1 MRDIRNVKYS
11 RTYKFS
17 EDFLNELIKQ
27 NPNIDINYFI
37 FPSVEVISYS
47 DFLSKDVDNRIKND
61 GVFIRTLTEN
71 IAVDT
76 TISAKDMIDMMYRIT
91 NALTNNQQID
101 IFDLYFCEQLLNP
114 IIFSCSNLDQ
124 HRDTSNGGWY
134 DCLVFC
140 LNDRLSSDM
149 CYVCGNEPFYFW
161 NGSQAVVFENINDLR
176 NSIKDLFKK
185 ISTEDTFDKFK
196 AIYPKFKSIAGKYL
210 VEHKEELYDDGI
222 ITTENLLPPQIDYIK
237 NKKQYEIKCDE
248 DEFIK

>member
-1 MRDIRNVKYS
+1 MRDIRNVQYS

-17 EDFLNELIKQ
+17 EDFLNGLIKQ

-37 FPSVEVISYS
+37 YPSVEVISYS
-47 DFLSKDVDNRIKND
+47 DFLSKDVDDRIKK
-61 GVFIRTLTEN
+61 GRVFIRTITEN

-76 TISAKDMIDMMYRIT
+76 TLSAKGMVDRMYQIT
-91 NALTNNQQID
+91 NALTSNKQID

-124 HRDTSNGGWY
+124 HSDTTNGGWY

-149 CYVCGNEPFYFW
+149 QYVCGNEPFYFW
-161 NGSQAVVFENINDLR
+161 NGAQAVVFDNINDLR

-196 AIYPKFKSIAGKYL
+196 AIYPRFKSLAGKYL
-210 VEHKEELYDDGI
+210 AEHKEELYDDGI
-222 ITTENLLPPQIDYIK
+222 ITTDKLLPPQIDYL
-237 NKKQYEIKCDE
+237 NHKKQYENNFNEDLLIK
-248 DEFIK
+248 

>member
-11 RTYKFS
+11 RTYKLS

-27 NPNIDINYFI
+27 NPNVDVNYFI

-47 DFLSKDVDNRIKND
+47 DFLSKDVDDRIKN
-61 GVFIRTLTEN
+61 GVVFIRTLTEN

-76 TISAKDMIDMMYRIT
+76 PLSAKDMVDRMYQIT
-91 NALTNNQQID
+91 NALTNNKQID

-124 HRDTSNGGWY
+124 HSDTTNGGWY

-161 NGSQAVVFENINDLR
+161 NGAQAVVFDNINDLR

-185 ISTEDTFDKFK
+185 ISTKDTFDKFK
-196 AIYPKFKSIAGKYL
+196 AIYPKFKSLAGKYL
-210 VEHKEELYDDGI
+210 VEHKEELYDNGI
-222 ITTENLLPPQIDYIK
+222 ITTDKLLPPQIDYIK
-237 NKKQYEIKCDE
+237 NKKQYEIKCNE
-248 DEFIK
+248 DELIK